1 MKIIE
6 QPYGNEHILA
16 IFSLPDGTKLYRQ
29 YGPWVGTPWYTT
41 LKEALMEG
49 LDQWGLELRTYKRN
63 CSGRRTATEM
73 VARFKKA
80 LAAESEAPHA

>member
-1 MKIIE
+1 MKITE
-6 QPYGNEHILA
+6 PAYSDILFA
-16 IFSLPDGTKLYRQ
+16 LSPPDGPNLYRHR
-29 YGPWVGTPWYTT
+29 GPWGQTTWYTT
-41 LKEALMEG
+41 AKEALMEG